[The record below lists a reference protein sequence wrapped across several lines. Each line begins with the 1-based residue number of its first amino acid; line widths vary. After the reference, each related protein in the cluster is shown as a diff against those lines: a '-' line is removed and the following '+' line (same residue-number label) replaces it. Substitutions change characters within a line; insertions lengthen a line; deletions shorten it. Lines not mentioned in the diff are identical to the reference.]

1 MASPPPP
8 ELMDELVGEIL
19 LRLPPVEPEHLFR
32 AALVCKPWLRILC
45 DPAFGRRYRA
55 FHGAPPL
62 LGLLPEI
69 VVDQGDRGP
78 RIFSNTSIPDFRL
91 PGSDGCLMSP
101 LDCRHG
107 LVLIYIDYM
116 LGDEGDNYLVW
127 DPITGDKHGLPA
139 PDSPLLI
146 DSAAVLCAADYCDHL
161 DCHGGPFRVVLMG
174 TLDFEDNIVASVYSS
189 ETGVWSAP
197 VAFDNAYEASVL
209 PGRGALVGDAIYF
222 TICWKG
228 NAIKYEWGQNFLS
241 MINLP
246 SPATTLMAM
255 DDGSLGS
262 AYIEG
267 SSLYILS
274 RKVNSEGA
282 AEWVQFKV
290 IELETII
297 PGTSSDQKPFVV
309 GFAVVGFAEGVGVI
323 FIRTDVGLFTIELKS
338 ERVRKVNKPLDDSVL
353 SYMSF
358 YTPDRG
364 RLLSLARTH

>member
-55 FHGAPPL
+55 FHGGPPL
-62 LGLLPEI
+62 LGLLPMI
-69 VVDQGDRGP
+69 VVDQGVLGP

-91 PGSDGCLMSP
+91 PGSDGCQMSP
-101 LDCRHG
+101 LDCRHS
-107 LVLIYIDYM
+107 LVLICIYM
-116 LGDEGDNYLVW
+116 LGDEGDNYIVW
-127 DPITGDKHGLPA
+127 DPIKGDKHDLPA
-139 PDSPLLI
+139 PDIPLSVH
-146 DSAAVLCAADYCDHL
+146 SAAVLCAADDCDHL

-174 TLDFEDNIVASVYSS
+174 TLDFVGNIAASVYSS

-197 VAFDNAYEASVL
+197 VAFDSGYEAFVR
-209 PGRGALVGDAIYF
+209 PGRGTLVGEAIYF
-222 TICWKG
+222 TIWKG

-241 MINLP
+241 MINSP
-246 SPATTLMAM
+246 SPGILDTTLMAL

-262 AYIEG
+262 ADIEG
-267 SSLYILS
+267 SSLYIWS

-282 AEWVQFKV
+282 AQWIQFKV
-290 IELETII
+290 VELETII
-297 PGTSSDQKPFVV
+297 PGTNSDVKPFV
-309 GFAVVGFAEGVGVI
+309 AGFAEGVGVI
-323 FIRTDVGLFTIELKS
+323 FIRTDVGLFNIELKS
-338 ERVRKVNKPLDDSVL
+338 ERVRKVDRPKALFGVL